1 MKVRMKVDVMH
12 ERGDGQPTA
21 YPFTKRVTA
30 HIDLTVENAARGDA
44 VVGSIEKALNGAT
57 DNILGIVRHY

>member
-12 ERGDGQPTA
+12 DKGDGSQT
-21 YPFTKRVTA
+21 YPYTKRVTA

-57 DNILGIVRHY
+57 ENILGIVRHY